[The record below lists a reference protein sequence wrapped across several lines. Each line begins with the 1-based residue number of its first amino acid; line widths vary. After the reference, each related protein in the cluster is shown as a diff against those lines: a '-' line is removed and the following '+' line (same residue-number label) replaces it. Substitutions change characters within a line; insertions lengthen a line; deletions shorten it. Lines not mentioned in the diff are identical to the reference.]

1 MQVIPLILCTL
12 FHVFLLLPHANAAAT
27 ISKTITVNKNGG
39 ADFSSIQAAINS
51 IPDYN
56 NQWIKVQVAAG
67 VYRSPSS
74 PTLSFPYTSSTSPF
88 RSRCREKVTV
98 SFKGFILL
106 QGEGAQQTS
115 IEWGGY
121 SGDAA
126 GDDTATSA
134 TFTTYGANFVARD
147 ITFKNTYTGNTREQ
161 AVAVLVA
168 GDKSSFYNCRFIS
181 VQDTLC
187 DEMGR
192 HYIKDCYIEG
202 AIDFIWGVGQSIYE
216 GCTISTVNIPEQPG
230 YITAHG
236 RQTSGDPSGFVFK
249 SCNIT
254 GTGKTYLGRAWNHHA
269 RVLFHQTSMSDIV
282 VPAGWDV
289 WHQSG
294 HENDITFAESGCT
307 GPGSNHT
314 GRISWAKKLGDA
326 ELQQLTSMS
335 FIDSEGWLAAQ
346 P

>member
-98 SFKGFILL
+98 GSKGFILL

-147 ITFKNTYTGNTREQ
+147 ITFKVSHSYHRHPTLVRRNHRFMTWILH
-161 AVAVLVA
+161 VAEHVYWQYKGA
-168 GDKSSFYNCRFIS
+168 GGGS
-181 VQDTLC
+181 V
-187 DEMGR
+187 G
-192 HYIKDCYIEG
+192 
-202 AIDFIWGVGQSIYE
+202 S
-216 GCTISTVNIPEQPG
+216 
-230 YITAHG
+230 G
-236 RQTSGDPSGFVFK
+236 RQVF
-249 SCNIT
+249 
-254 GTGKTYLGRAWNHHA
+254 L
-269 RVLFHQTSMSDIV
+269 
-282 VPAGWDV
+282 
-289 WHQSG
+289 
-294 HENDITFAESGCT
+294 
-307 GPGSNHT
+307 
-314 GRISWAKKLGDA
+314 
-326 ELQQLTSMS
+326 LQLQVH
-335 FIDSEGWLAAQ
+335 
-346 P
+346 